1 MIMPSIEING
11 KKITNPIVFAII
23 GLSAIAVTALI
34 AAIVIFLILPFT
46 GIVLS
51 LSVGLTI
58 VILIAV
64 LIALPFIIMIK
75 IILWILLKPF
85 R

>member
-1 MIMPSIEING
+1 MPNIEING
-11 KKITNPIVFAII
+11 KKITNPAAFLFIAIV
-23 GLSAIAVTALI
+23 AVLFTGIMTAL
-34 AAIVIFLILPFT
+34 VIFLILPIT

-58 VILIAV
+58 LILITV
-64 LIALPFIIMIK
+64 LVGLPLIILIK